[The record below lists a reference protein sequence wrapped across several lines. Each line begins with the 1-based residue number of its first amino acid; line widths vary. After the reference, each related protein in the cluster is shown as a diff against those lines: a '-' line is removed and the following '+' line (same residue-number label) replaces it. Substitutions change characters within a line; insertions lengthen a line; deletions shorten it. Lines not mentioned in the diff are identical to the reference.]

1 MGKTAQECLEQG
13 STNHCW
19 SVNELNFGPGLR
31 WDKMVR
37 VSLVKSIVLIMKT
50 AIWPITIHQIKSGRT
65 LINQFVSYG
74 QWVQQPVIGMVENL
88 FQDQELKCFNVLQQN
103 AIFQIL
109 TVEREK
115 KVLTVTMMTL
125 IRAGIHDWI

>member
-1 MGKTAQECLEQG
+1 MGKTAQECLGQG
-13 STNHCW
+13 FTNHCW
-19 SVNELNFGPGLR
+19 SVNEHNFGPGLR
-31 WDKMVR
+31 YWDKTVR

-74 QWVQQPVIGMVENL
+74 QWVQQPVTGTAENL
-88 FQDQELKCFNVLQQN
+88 FQDQELKCCNVRQQN
-103 AIFQIL
+103 AISQIL

-115 KVLTVTMMTL
+115 KVLTVTMKTL
-125 IRAGIHDWI
+125 TRAGIHG

>member
-19 SVNELNFGPGLR
+19 SVHEHNFGPGLR
-31 WDKMVR
+31 YWDKMVR

-65 LINQFVSYG
+65 LINQFVLYG
-74 QWVQQPVIGMVENL
+74 QWARQPVTGMAENL
-88 FQDQELKCFNVLQQN
+88 FQDQEHKCFNVLQQN
-103 AIFQIL
+103 AIFQIP
-109 TVEREK
+109 TVELVK
-115 KVLTVTMMTL
+115 KVLTVTMKTL
-125 IRAGIHDWI
+125 IRAGNHD

>member
-13 STNHCW
+13 STHHCW
-19 SVNELNFGPGLR
+19 SALEFGGPGL
-31 WDKMVR
+31 KKTVR

-50 AIWPITIHQIKSGRT
+50 AIWLIIIHQIKSGRT

-74 QWVQQPVIGMVENL
+74 QWVQQPVTGTAENL
-88 FQDQELKCFNVLQQN
+88 FQDQEHKCFNALQPN
-103 AIFQIL
+103 AIFQIP

-115 KVLTVTMMTL
+115 KVLTVTMKIL

>member
-1 MGKTAQECLEQG
+1 
-13 STNHCW
+13 
-19 SVNELNFGPGLR
+19 
-31 WDKMVR
+31 MVH
-37 VSLVKSIVLIMKT
+37 VSLVKSTVLIMKT
-50 AIWPITIHQIKSGRT
+50 AFWPITIHQIKSGRT

-74 QWVQQPVIGMVENL
+74 QWVQQPVIGTAENL
-88 FQDQELKCFNVLQQN
+88 FQDQEHKCFNVLQQN

-115 KVLTVTMMTL
+115 KVLTVTMKTL